1 MNYTRGGAITI
12 NQVTRF
18 TRDIDFGSVGHYYIL
33 EQDEAQILS
42 VENNSILSTHKT
54 GDGSITYYGIIDS
67 ESDFALNPDYPVFWS
82 NLVYYLAG
90 RAEMAEINLKTGSIL
105 EAGEE
110 NFIMD
115 KTGYFQLGNKRI
127 AVNLINEKES
137 NINYKPDISINNAKG
152 ELQKIKSNVDYKL
165 SVYIGITVLILV
177 LVEFY
182 YIKKRGE
189 I

>member
-1 MNYTRGGAITI
+1 
-12 NQVTRF
+12 
-18 TRDIDFGSVGHYYIL
+18 
-33 EQDEAQILS
+33 
-42 VENNSILSTHKT
+42 
-54 GDGSITYYGIIDS
+54 
-67 ESDFALNPDYPVFWS
+67 
-82 NLVYYLAG
+82 
-90 RAEMAEINLKTGSIL
+90 MAEINLKTGSIL

-189 I
+189 IWT